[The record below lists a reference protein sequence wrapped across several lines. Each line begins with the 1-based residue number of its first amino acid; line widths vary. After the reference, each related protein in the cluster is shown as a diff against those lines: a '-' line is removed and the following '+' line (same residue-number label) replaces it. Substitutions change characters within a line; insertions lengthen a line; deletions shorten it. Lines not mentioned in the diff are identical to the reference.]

1 MIWVIWFEYALR
13 TKCLF
18 FVWAQWC
25 LHSIHLLLMTQYMP
39 DFVYL
44 LTVKLNASRGYLR
57 FWPTLC
63 STLCLASMSRS
74 HTHTQTRL
82 LMSPIHTSRITP
94 PPRSALI
101 LELNQRLALF
111 FFSFFFP
118 AVPFTQSVVS
128 TGGSF
133 LMTSITCCFQT
144 GLFLSVQCLLK
155 KKKEKKV
162 F

>member
-74 HTHTQTRL
+74 HTHT
-82 LMSPIHTSRITP
+82 HTNTPAHVTYTHLSYNPP

-144 GLFLSVQCLLK
+144 GLFLSVRCLL
-155 KKKEKKV
+155 
-162 F
+162 

>member
-74 HTHTQTRL
+74 HTHTNTPAHVTYTHL
-82 LMSPIHTSRITP
+82 SYNP
-94 PPRSALI
+94 PPALRSSLSSI
-101 LELNQRLALF
+101 SDWLC
-111 FFSFFFP
+111 FSFHFFP